1 MSATTDSG
9 MATTTGPVTVLDPV
23 RGQAVDGRLLTGPD
37 GLLRLIEE
45 PDSKPDGAI
54 YLTPGWVDL
63 HAHVY
68 DGVTQTSV
76 HPDRVGLD
84 HGVHVLADAGSAG
97 QATLRGLVNYVIP
110 QADTTIRSWL
120 NIGSHGLVHL
130 REVADPTFI
139 DVDAS
144 LAAIA
149 ACRDVVCG
157 VKVRSS
163 GLIVG
168 AMGLQPLQLG
178 RLVAREAELPLMVHI
193 GEAPPDIADVLDL
206 LDAGDVVTHCYHGK
220 TGRPW
225 LTDGSPSPALRRALT
240 RGVLLDV
247 GHGAASFDVNVA
259 RAALSQGYHP
269 NSISTDIHV
278 RNIDGP
284 VFDIATV
291 MTKLLDCGLPLL
303 DVIVAVTSAPRRIL
317 DMDSVWLGPEG
328 IIQHATLFRL
338 AERPPAGR
346 TYIDA
351 GGNASYPHKHIAAV
365 ATIRAGIAR
374 ACGASPPKT
383 S

>member
-1 MSATTDSG
+1 MFIDRHR
-9 MATTTGPVTVLDPV
+9 VYYLLNINELV
-23 RGQAVDGRLLTGPD
+23 RAVRLCEIARPADHGRNARADQL
-37 GLLRLIEE
+37 
-45 PDSKPDGAI
+45 
-54 YLTPGWVDL
+54 
-63 HAHVY
+63 AHV
-68 DGVTQTSV
+68 
-76 HPDRVGLD
+76 
-84 HGVHVLADAGSAG
+84 
-97 QATLRGLVNYVIP
+97 
-110 QADTTIRSWL
+110 
-120 NIGSHGLVHL
+120 
-130 REVADPTFI
+130 
-139 DVDAS
+139 
-144 LAAIA
+144 AAA
-149 ACRDVVCG
+149 VE
-157 VKVRSS
+157 S
-163 GLIVG
+163 
-168 AMGLQPLQLG
+168 
-178 RLVAREAELPLMVHI
+178 
-193 GEAPPDIADVLDL
+193 
-206 LDAGDVVTHCYHGK
+206 
-220 TGRPW
+220 
-225 LTDGSPSPALRRALT
+225 
-240 RGVLLDV
+240 
-247 GHGAASFDVNVA
+247 AASFDVNVA

-351 GGNASYPHKHIAAV
+351 GGNASYPHKHIAAA